1 MSTTHATAVL
11 PDPFGETTMTP
22 RRDTWS
28 GRGTLVTRTGWDTLY
43 VLTAFPLALVAFVV
57 GVTGVALGVSTLII
71 WVGLPVLSATL
82 LVGIG
87 LARLERLRLV
97 GMQGRERRAAPYRPA
112 TPGARPVR
120 RMLAPLLD
128 PQAWL
133 DVLWGV
139 VSLATAL
146 VAFVVVT
153 VWWAVVLAG
162 LTYWFWQTWLPYEDG
177 NETLASLLGLG
188 DGRLADSLLNLALGL
203 VALVTLPWVCR
214 AVAWLH
220 ASLADVMLNG
230 RSGLAAQLRAAE
242 GARAAAQEAE
252 AASLRRLERDI
263 HDGPQQRLVRLTMD
277 LGRAKRQVGSDPALA
292 AETVDSALRQARET
306 LDELRALSRGIAPP
320 LLVDRGLGPALDELV
335 VRSAVPVEMTHD
347 LPLGLSP
354 HVETAVYFTVS
365 EALTNVAKHSGADRA
380 VVRVAPDGDDLVVE
394 VLDHGVGGA
403 HPGKGTGLSGLQQRL
418 VAVGGAL
425 SVESPAGGPTV
436 VTARIPAVR

>member
-1 MSTTHATAVL
+1 MTTTATTAVL
-11 PDPFGETTMTP
+11 PDPVGETTMNP
-22 RRDTWS
+22 GHDTWS

-57 GVTGVALGVSTLII
+57 GVTGVALGVSTLVV

-82 LVGIG
+82 LGGVAM
-87 LARLERLRLV
+87 ARLERLRLV
-97 GMQGRERRAAPYRPA
+97 GMQGRARRTPPYRPA
-112 TPGARPVR
+112 APDARPVR
-120 RMLAPLLD
+120 RLLAPLLD

-139 VSLATAL
+139 LSLATATA
-146 VAFVVVT
+146 AFVAVAL
-153 VWWAVVLAG
+153 WWSVALVGV
-162 LTYWFWQTWLPYEDG
+162 TYWFWQIWLPADG
-177 NETLASLLGLG
+177 ETLAALVGLG
-188 DGRLADSLLNLALGL
+188 EGRVADSLLNLAMGL

-214 AVAWLH
+214 TAAWLH

-230 RSGLAAQLRAAE
+230 RSGLAAQLRVAE

-252 AASLRRLERDI
+252 AVSLRRLERDI

-277 LGRAKRQVGSDPALA
+277 LGRAKRQVTTDPALA

-335 VRSAVPVEMTHD
+335 VRSAVPVEMSHD

-365 EALTNVAKHSGADRA
+365 EALTNVAKHSGSDRA

-403 HPGKGTGLSGLQQRL
+403 HPGKGQGLAGLQQRL
-418 VAVGGAL
+418 VAVGGTLA
-425 SVESPAGGPTV
+425 VESPAGGPTV
-436 VTARIPAVR
+436 VTARVPRA